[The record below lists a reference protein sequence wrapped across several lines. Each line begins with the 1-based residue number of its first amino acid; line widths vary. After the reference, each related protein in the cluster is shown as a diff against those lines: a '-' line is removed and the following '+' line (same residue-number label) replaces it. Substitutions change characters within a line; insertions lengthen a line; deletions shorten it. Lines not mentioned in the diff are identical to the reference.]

1 MLLKVP
7 KKWKFFDSV
16 ICKPISVHNP
26 KKMKILKRGWRNLI
40 KDPSIF
46 LSSSKQTIKLHF
58 DMHHGF
64 GVLDKAID
72 QMQNKDR
79 EEFRYFVNTKNK
91 FNPHI
96 MFISKKFFLYKWFN
110 DLFKWLF
117 KCEKVFGIKNLKGY
131 DQERLYAYLAER
143 YLSFWFHKY
152 TKTLEWHWTF
162 FENKK

>member
-7 KKWKFFDSV
+7 KKWKFFDSIV
-16 ICKPISVHNP
+16 CKPISVHNP
-26 KKMKILKRGWRNLI
+26 KKMKILKRGWKNLI
-40 KDPSIF
+40 EDPSIF
-46 LSSSKQTIKLHF
+46 LNSNKQTIKLHF

-72 QMQNKDR
+72 QMQSNDR
-79 EEFRYFVNTKNK
+79 EEFRYFVNTQNK

-96 MFISKKFFLYKWFN
+96 MFISKKFFLHKWFN

-162 FENKK
+162 FENK